1 MTLLRRHPFSPARFA
16 NGELS
21 REVHVE
27 AKSARY
33 AGTAFVTDPSKGW
46 RLAAKFNWT
55 ATRLVPVKKC
65 VAPLAPPAVPGSA

>member
-1 MTLLRRHPFSPARFA
+1 M
-16 NGELS
+16 
-21 REVHVE
+21 HVE